1 MSENYDYYNKLSDP
15 DLLTE
20 MRTAVAVLQMSNQ
33 EDLACA
39 VTAFVDRYNEIAKD
53 LNQLLTKEYM
63 RDDYRTKG

>member
-15 DLLTE
+15 DLLAE
-20 MRTAVAVLQMSNQ
+20 MRTVIAVLQGSNN

-53 LNQLLTKEYM
+53 LNQLLTKEYLK
-63 RDDYRTKG
+63 DDYRTKG